1 MAVKMPSELKEFSL
15 RKTTSYIIKRLR
27 KFFKPKRTPRGC
39 GYHRL
44 ISDEEQ
50 RFKMLLKMAWSVIN
64 CLQVVGWICRKGHPT
79 AHQDWNTLLW
89 LTNSLYTKKLN
100 YSRVCNAKYIFDRI
114 PIICIQYWKT
124 FCNYKCPHKNIFP

>member
-1 MAVKMPSELKEFSL
+1 MAVKMPGELKEFSL
-15 RKTTSYIIKRLR
+15 RKTTSYIIKKLR

-50 RFKMLLKMAWSVIN
+50 RFKTLLKMACSVIS

-89 LTNSLYTKKLN
+89 LINSSFTRKLS
-100 YSRVCNAKYIFDRI
+100 YWKVCNVFNCKNNFLTLYITLNI
-114 PIICIQYWKT
+114 YIQYQKIILKVPT
-124 FCNYKCPHKNIFP
+124 